1 MTTHGDEEDH
11 SVSGTLT
18 EGAEA
23 GTLLL
28 LHGKMLFLTNSA
40 KGNPLGGLYILI
52 TDILNYRWPLAR
64 ASDAFA
70 AVIPTVMQQYCPF
83 RPLGSIGPSGFLQL
97 ALKFPPLNVDSSVSQ

>member
-28 LHGKMLFLTNSA
+28 LHGKMLFLTDSA
-40 KGNPLGGLYILI
+40 KGNPLGGLYIPGRGGY
-52 TDILNYRWPLAR
+52 LNLDKESCVRFFFLFY
-64 ASDAFA
+64 
-70 AVIPTVMQQYCPF
+70 
-83 RPLGSIGPSGFLQL
+83 GF
-97 ALKFPPLNVDSSVSQ
+97 S

>member
-40 KGNPLGGLYILI
+40 KGNPLGGLYIPTSKYQVSADCARFQNFNHRVI
-52 TDILNYRWPLAR
+52 QILNICV
-64 ASDAFA
+64 F
-70 AVIPTVMQQYCPF
+70 
-83 RPLGSIGPSGFLQL
+83 
-97 ALKFPPLNVDSSVSQ
+97 